1 MAQSNP
7 TRREA
12 RRQFISMS
20 EKLLTRLRKLHDPMT
35 RIFAFPLRM
44 MQSNRAIAEG
54 EFWRTARKLEKS
66 AQFI

>member
-1 MAQSNP
+1 
-7 TRREA
+7 
-12 RRQFISMS
+12 MS

>member
-20 EKLLTRLRKLHDPMT
+20 EKLLTSSRKMHDRLA

-44 MQSNRAIAEG
+44 MQSNRAIADG
-54 EFWRTARKLEKS
+54 KFCRAVLKLKKS
-66 AQFI
+66 AQFK